1 MSINYKKIRPS
12 PECKL
17 VVINLQFIQSLSD
30 FSVALGNQYFFDGLK
45 GMEQVYTIESILYT
59 KRTIL
64 YTMIL

>member
-1 MSINYKKIRPS
+1 M
-12 PECKL
+12 
-17 VVINLQFIQSLSD
+17 INLQFIQSLSD